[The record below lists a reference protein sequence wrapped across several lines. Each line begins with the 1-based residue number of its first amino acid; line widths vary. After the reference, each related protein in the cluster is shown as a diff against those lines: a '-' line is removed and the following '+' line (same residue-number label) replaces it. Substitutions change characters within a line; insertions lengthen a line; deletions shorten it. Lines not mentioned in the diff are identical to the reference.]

1 MTRIERETAETK
13 VRLAFAARGEG
24 KGEISTG
31 VGFFDHMLT
40 LFAKHGRFDL
50 VVDAKGDLEVDA
62 HHLVEDVGICLGK
75 ALKENLG
82 SKENIRRY
90 GHSVLPMDECLVLAA
105 VDLGGRSFL
114 GYHFPSLKGVNI
126 ALGEGGFVP
135 ELAEE
140 FWQAFAA
147 NGRLNL
153 HLRELA
159 GGNIH
164 HLLEASFKAAAR
176 AIRMAVEE
184 LPGEGIPSTKGIL

>member
-1 MTRIERETAETK
+1 M
-13 VRLAFAARGEG
+13 
-24 KGEISTG
+24 
-31 VGFFDHMLT
+31 
-40 LFAKHGRFDL
+40 
-50 VVDAKGDLEVDA
+50 
-62 HHLVEDVGICLGK
+62 
-75 ALKENLG
+75 
-82 SKENIRRY
+82 
-90 GHSVLPMDECLVLAA
+90 
-105 VDLGGRSFL
+105 
-114 GYHFPSLKGVNI
+114 
-126 ALGEGGFVP
+126 P